1 MTRLTHTLHALL
13 ADHLRPGDHAL
24 DLTAGNGHDTAALAR
39 LVGPTG
45 CVWAFDL
52 QAPALAAT
60 RRRLAAEGLESR
72 AALIQADHRAWITH
86 VPQAAGTLAAVVA
99 NLGYLPGGDK
109 SIITTPDSSLPA
121 LQTALQ
127 ALRPG
132 GLLAA
137 IIYRGHPG
145 GLEEDRAITAWTAT
159 LPPSAQWTDPAPPTG
174 PRLLTLI
181 QPTDSAPPHRAP
193 ALQET

>member
-1 MTRLTHTLHALL
+1 LTRLTHILHARL
-13 ADHLRPGDHAL
+13 AEHLRPGDLAL

-45 CVWAFDL
+45 FVWSFDL
-52 QAPALAAT
+52 QATALAAT

-72 AALIQADHRAWITH
+72 TALIQADHRHWASH
-86 VPQAAGTLAAVVA
+86 APQAIGALAAVVA

-121 LQTALQ
+121 LQTAWH

-132 GLLAA
+132 GLLGV

-145 GLEEDRAITAWTAT
+145 GLEEDHAISAWTAT
-159 LPPSAQWTDPAPPTG
+159 LSVPVHWNDPAPPQG
-174 PRLLTLI
+174 PRLLTLVR
-181 QPTDSAPPHRAP
+181 PGLAT
-193 ALQET
+193 

>member
-1 MTRLTHTLHALL
+1 LTRLTHTVHALL
-13 ADHLRPGDHAL
+13 TAHLRPGDRAL
-24 DLTAGNGHDTAALAR
+24 DLTAGNGHDTATLAR

-45 CVWAFDL
+45 FVWAFDL
-52 QAPALAAT
+52 QAPALATT

-72 AALIQADHRAWITH
+72 TALIQADHRAWITH

-121 LQTALQ
+121 LQAAWH

-132 GLLAA
+132 GLLAVV
-137 IIYRGHPG
+137 IYRGHPG

-159 LPPSAQWTDPAPPTG
+159 LSTPAHWTDSAPPTG
-174 PRLLTLI
+174 PRLLTL
-181 QPTDSAPPHRAP
+181 TH
-193 ALQET
+193 ALQDRKPL